1 MSAGRLPHHP
11 VDDGR
16 NVVRMRVLLHSP
28 LLWLSIALPQAVPPA
43 PSQTAGAPSPPAV
56 SSPAGSLLDQL
67 APAIRSGRLAIDVEF
82 RPGKSP
88 MARDW
93 SLETSGAPSAHLAME
108 VGEGRVQS
116 LDYRVDGGDLVFV
129 GRGLRPS
136 VVVQEISTD
145 AEGKLTKALFHGR
158 GVMRPIVALLRPLL
172 RSSLEKLQFHTE
184 VVELLRGNIVV
195 REQAAPL
202 AAAGPAASPTA
213 APEPSP
219 SDALA
224 LIRAVRIT
232 DSTLGLFEDRRL
244 DLSPSLRFETASDP
258 EGQDPL
264 RLRIDSALYR
274 PAHGD
279 DAGELAMRGGLDCRL
294 KNGELAFNDGRL
306 AFATGR
312 LSAGRFEVSRTGTGE
327 LQTKMTAARLALL
340 LTSGRYRGPGGV
352 ALDVAA
358 GSRFELADL
367 TVAPGGGVSGT
378 LDATLLGK
386 TGEIR
391 RSGSRIALSEVR
403 VTTQGL
409 KLVENR
415 ATGEMA
421 VDFDY
426 RLQYPFVVKYPVKTL
441 KERRVPLDFSGPFAA
456 RLHLE
461 DVGAGDE
468 GAVSGKYTFQAPW
481 DPIEKAAFEAIRAQW
496 VQDAPV
502 IARVRLSV
510 EPTAFR
516 PCGQGCFYTKFRF
529 VAEKPAKKTWFHQE
543 CVPEG
548 RADLVIERE
557 KRAFVLRNVKIRP
570 ECKGVAGWVV
580 NLIAPL
586 LTKTYND
593 MVLFQM
599 PEDLPFTIDAV
610 DGDEHSVTLSGE
622 IHWAAAG
629 APAN

>member
-1 MSAGRLPHHP
+1 
-11 VDDGR
+11 
-16 NVVRMRVLLHSP
+16 MRALLHSP
-28 LLWLSIALPQAVPPA
+28 LLCLSIALPQAVTPV
-43 PSQTAGAPSPPAV
+43 PSQPAGAPSPAAV

-67 APAIRSGRLAIDVEF
+67 APAIRSGRINIDVEF
-82 RPGKSP
+82 RPGKAP
-88 MARDW
+88 MARNW
-93 SLETSGAPSAHLAME
+93 SLETSGAPDAHLAIE
-108 VGEGRVQS
+108 VAEGRVQS

-136 VVVQEISTD
+136 VVVQEISTN
-145 AEGKLTKALFHGR
+145 AEGRLTKALFHGR
-158 GVMRPIVALLRPLL
+158 GLMRPIVALLRPLL
-172 RSSLEKLQFHTE
+172 RSSLEKLRFHTE
-184 VVELLRGNIVV
+184 VAELLRGNIVV
-195 REQAAPL
+195 SEQPAPR
-202 AAAGPAASPTA
+202 AGAVPAPSPAA
-213 APEPSP
+213 APEASP

-244 DLSPSLRFETASDP
+244 DLSPSFRFETASDP
-258 EGQDPL
+258 EGKDPL

-279 DAGELAMRGGLDCRL
+279 DAGELAMKGGLDCRL

-312 LSAGRFEVSRTGTGE
+312 LSAGRFEVSRAGTGA
-327 LQTKMTAARLALL
+327 LQTQMTAERLALS
-340 LTSGRYRGPGGV
+340 LTSGRYRAGGV
-352 ALDVAA
+352 AVDVAA
-358 GSRFELADL
+358 GSRFELAGL
-367 TVAPGGGVSGT
+367 AVSPAGGVSGT

-403 VTTQGL
+403 VATQGL
-409 KLVENR
+409 KLMENR

-426 RLQYPFVVKYPVKTL
+426 RLQYPFVIKYPVESL

-468 GAVSGKYTFQAPW
+468 GTVSGTYTFKAPW

-496 VQDAPV
+496 VQNAPV

-516 PCGQGCFYTKFRF
+516 PCGKGCFYTKFRF
-529 VAEKPAKKTWFHQE
+529 VAEKPVKKSWFHQE

-557 KRAFVLRNVKIRP
+557 KRAFVLQNVKIRP

-593 MVLFQM
+593 MILFQM
-599 PEDLPFTIDAV
+599 PEDLPFSIDAV